1 MINLKQILNRDI
13 QNQESVTS
21 AGEDFFILDNP
32 RFISTG
38 NFPYRNEW
46 LIATLC
52 ESGTASGVIGLR
64 EYHVEEG
71 GFIIILPGQVIVNS
85 EVSDDFKGKILLMS
99 KRFSDTLDIGRT
111 LTLTAS
117 IEQRPYY
124 QFAKEAID
132 ITRTY
137 LASCQAMIRLD
148 GDRPIIWDILRLL
161 TRAFFL
167 GAGPRLKTRGGSS
180 SHKEYNK
187 LTEDY
192 LALVERMYREHRQ
205 LNYYA
210 YILNRSTKYLSR
222 HIKEETGV
230 NATDWIDKCVILDAE
245 AQLISTN
252 NTIREISESLGFPT
266 QSFFGKYFKRV
277 TGLSPSEF
285 REKDN
290 ELQ

>member
-1 MINLKQILNRDI
+1 MISIKRILNQDI
-13 QNQESVTS
+13 LNQESVTS

-38 NFPYRNEW
+38 SFPFRNDW

-52 ESGTASGVIGLR
+52 ESGGASGVIGLR

-71 GFIIILPGQVIVNS
+71 GFIIILPGQVIAKS
-85 EVSDDFKGKILLMS
+85 ELSDDFKGKILLMS

-124 QFAKEAID
+124 QFSKEAID

-137 LASCQAMIRLD
+137 LSSCKAMIRLD
-148 GDRPIIWDILRLL
+148 GERPIIWDILRLL
-161 TRAFFL
+161 TRAYFL
-167 GAGPRLKTRGGSS
+167 GAGPRLKTKDDSS
-180 SHKEYNK
+180 SHSEYNV
-187 LTEDY
+187 LTENF
-192 LALVERMYREHRQ
+192 LALVEREYREHRQ
-205 LNYYA
+205 LEYYA
-210 YILNRSTKYLSR
+210 SALNRSVKYLSR

-230 NATDWIDKCVILDAE
+230 NATDWVDKCVIMDAE
-245 AQLISTN
+245 AQLLSTK
-252 NTIREISESLGFPT
+252 NTIQEISASLGFPS

-277 TGLSPSEF
+277 TGMSPSEY
-285 REKDN
+285 REKSRI
-290 ELQ
+290 